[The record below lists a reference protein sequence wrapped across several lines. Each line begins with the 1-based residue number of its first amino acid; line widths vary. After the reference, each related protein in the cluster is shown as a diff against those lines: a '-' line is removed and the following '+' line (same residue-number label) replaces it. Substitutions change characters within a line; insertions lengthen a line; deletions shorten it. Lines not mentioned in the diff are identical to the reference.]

1 MPYAKKTETT
11 EKTSTRKRREYVK
24 FKDLDRV
31 FEVEEGDMWLQNGKY
46 AQPGVS
52 VAIDDE
58 HILSDWTRK
67 IKLRDVCLDVVEN
80 DKGYP
85 ELVISGVAADTP
97 F

>member
-1 MPYAKKTETT
+1 MPYAKKTDK
-11 EKTSTRKRREYVK
+11 KTTRKQRDYVK

-31 FEVEEGDMWLQNGKY
+31 VELEEANMWLQNGKY

-52 VAIDDE
+52 ISIDDE
-58 HILSDWTRK
+58 HTLSDWTRK
-67 IKLRDVCLDVVEN
+67 IKLRNVCLDVVEN

-85 ELVISGVAADTP
+85 ELVISGIAADTP

>member
-1 MPYAKKTETT
+1 MPCAKKTDK
-11 EKTSTRKRREYVK
+11 KTTRKQREYVK
-24 FKDLDRV
+24 FDALDRV
-31 FEVEEGDMWLQNGKY
+31 VELDEADMWLQNGKY

-52 VAIDDE
+52 IAIDDA
-58 HILSDWTRK
+58 HTLSDWTRK

-85 ELVISGVAADTP
+85 ELVISGIATDTP

>member
-1 MPYAKKTETT
+1 MPYAKKTDKNTA
-11 EKTSTRKRREYVK
+11 RKQREYVK

-31 FEVEEGDMWLQNGKY
+31 VEVEDGEMWLQNGKY

-52 VAIDDE
+52 IAIDDG
-58 HILSDWTRK
+58 HTLSDWTRK
-67 IKLRDVCLDVVEN
+67 IKLQYVCLDVVVN

-85 ELVISGVAADTP
+85 ELVISGMVADAP

>member
-1 MPYAKKTETT
+1 MPYVKKP
-11 EKTSTRKRREYVK
+11 TRIQREYVK

-31 FEVEEGDMWLQNGKY
+31 VEVKDCDMWLQNGKY

-52 VAIDDE
+52 IAIDDE
-58 HILSDWTRK
+58 HTLSDWTRK
-67 IKLRDVCLDVVEN
+67 IKLQNVCLDVVEN

>member
-1 MPYAKKTETT
+1 MPYAKKTDKNT
-11 EKTSTRKRREYVK
+11 TRKPREYVM

-31 FEVEEGDMWLQNGKY
+31 VEVEDGDMWLQNGKY

-52 VAIDDE
+52 IAIDDG
-58 HILSDWTRK
+58 HTLSGWTRK
-67 IKLRDVCLDVVEN
+67 IKLLNVCLDVVEN

-85 ELVISGVAADTP
+85 ELVISGWPTDKP

>member
-1 MPYAKKTETT
+1 MPYAKMP
-11 EKTSTRKRREYVK
+11 TRKQREYVK

-31 FEVEEGDMWLQNGKY
+31 VEVQEGEMWLHNGKY

-52 VAIDDE
+52 ISIDDD
-58 HILSDWTRK
+58 HTLSDRTRK
-67 IKLRDVCLDVVEN
+67 IKLQNVCLDVVEN

-85 ELVISGVAADTP
+85 ELVISGKTADLP